1 MTSEPFDYGY
11 AEPYLESARVALE
24 SHGFRFEGGCASGA
38 SLAEYRFKT
47 PNRRT
52 SICVQAPVTLL
63 GQVRRDGWR
72 WSPYAKPAG
81 WTHASTVE
89 TMVVQVLG
97 RLAEFS

>member
-52 SICVQAPVTLL
+52 SIYVQAPVTRL

-72 WSPYAKPAG
+72 WSRYAKPG
-81 WTHASTVE
+81 RWTHASTVE
-89 TMVVQVLG
+89 TMVVQVLVQ
-97 RLAEFS
+97 LAEFS